1 MTSTLSPETAK
12 SLRRTAALIRED
24 MEADVARY
32 DGQIA
37 TGKAIAEMHGELAA
51 AISSLAGML
60 AALATAL
67 ESS

>member
-1 MTSTLSPETAK
+1 MTSLSPETAK

-24 MEADVARY
+24 MEVDVAKY

-51 AISSLAGML
+51 AIGSLAGMI
-60 AALATAL
+60 AALASAL
-67 ESS
+67 EVS

>member
-1 MTSTLSPETAK
+1 MLTPDIAM
-12 SLRRTAALIRED
+12 SLRSTAALIRED
-24 MEADVARY
+24 MQADVAKY

-51 AISSLAGML
+51 AISSLAGMI

-67 ESS
+67 ETP